1 MFGRRKVPFGS
12 GGQDLPPPPP
22 AGKEPFPIEKM
33 DRALDSAIR
42 LFTRTLDDAGVDA
55 GELAIRGDVPANVT
69 GQLAECTT
77 YRGEDDGGLTFLALG
92 ITADFK
98 AFMYPPHC
106 RLFLIINSTG
116 ICEDP
121 HTQSFLKTLAPAQ
134 LPGPIVDAH
143 MMRTWIRFI
152 LPTADAMKQGAEALN
167 RLHQRMMDDMTA
179 VVRRVPPVFRKAAA
193 NEGTIQGVG
202 ERLPRHHRA
211 SADAGRRADER
222 PACHAFHRRDADAL
236 PCAAAGGRSSP
247 AIRLGI

>member
-179 VVRRVPPVFRKAAA
+179 VVRRVPPVFERQLPMK
-193 NEGTIQGVG
+193 ELFKEWVSGFPGTIGRPLTPDV
-202 ERLPRHHRA
+202 ERMNGLPVTPFIAETLTRFLA
-211 SADAGRRADER
+211 QLQADGLRQQY
-222 PACHAFHRRDADAL
+222 
-236 PCAAAGGRSSP
+236 G
-247 AIRLGI
+247 